1 MSEENCPFC
10 GEPRIRQCHTYNIFR
25 CGTQGP
31 DINGEYDTGRACD
44 LHTHHRLLAKRDAEI
59 ERLRATVDRLPK
71 TADGVPVTPGME
83 CWYRSC
89 GGRVVSF
96 QISDWGDIATDWDD
110 SGPRYYSTRAAAR
123 EAAGGDG

>member
-1 MSEENCPFC
+1 MSEFPHCDTCDSGGIAATDCPNC
-10 GEPRIRQCHTYNIFR
+10 GPRVM
-25 CGTQGP
+25 
-31 DINGEYDTGRACD
+31 AW
-44 LHTHHRLLAKRDAEI
+44 KDAEI

-123 EAAGGDG
+123 EAAGGDE

>member
-1 MSEENCPFC
+1 MSGQCKC
-10 GEPRIRQCHTYNIFR
+10 GSRAINDD
-25 CGTQGP
+25 P
-31 DINGEYDTGRACD
+31 D
-44 LHTHHRLLAKRDAEI
+44 RLLCDTCLRDAEI

-123 EAAGGDG
+123 EAAGGEV